1 MSDSPLAAVLTT
13 ADPTEL
19 ARAVAEAPDELL
31 QDVMTGDLRATAL
44 DEVFLRIP
52 DFLHR
57 ERTKDVDAT
66 LEFRITDGKQ
76 SDRYVV
82 VLSDGECRTGRD
94 LDAEPRVSFELG
106 GVDFLKLV
114 TGNANTPIMFVT
126 GRLLI
131 SGDQLF
137 AMEVADFFRVPAP
150 TGGSNGQPA
159 TKAIDPGAVDP
170 IEMARAIAGT
180 GEEQLRAGMRS
191 AFRPVVLDE
200 IFRRF
205 PDYLSADRTRGV
217 DAAVKFKITGRADGD
232 ADRYVVLVA
241 DGDCRVVR
249 EADVKPR
256 VTITIDGA
264 DFLKLVT
271 GNANPPVMFL
281 RGKLRVSGDLAFAAR
296 LITFFK
302 IPSAAG

>member
-1 MSDSPLAAVLTT
+1 MPESPLAAVLTT
-13 ADPTEL
+13 ADPTEV
-19 ARAVAEAPDELL
+19 AKAVAEAPDELL
-31 QDVMTGDLRATAL
+31 HDVMSGELRATAL
-44 DEVFLRIP
+44 DEVFRRIP
-52 DFLHR
+52 EFLDR
-57 ERTKDVDAT
+57 ERTKDVDAA
-66 LEFRITDGKQ
+66 LEFRITNGKR

-82 VLSDGECRTGRD
+82 VLRDGECRAGRD
-94 LDAEPRVSFELG
+94 LDAEPRLSFELG

-114 TGNANTPIMFVT
+114 TGNANTPVMFVT
-126 GRLLI
+126 GKLLI

-137 AMEVADFFRVPAP
+137 ALEVADFFRVPGAR
-150 TGGSNGQPA
+150 GNGR
-159 TKAIDPGAVDP
+159 IDPGAVDP
-170 IEMARAIAGT
+170 VEMARAIAGT
-180 GEEQLRAGMRS
+180 DDERLRAGMRS
-191 AFRPVVLDE
+191 AFRPIVLDE

-205 PDYLSADRTRGV
+205 PDFISAERTRGV
-217 DAAVKFKITGRADGD
+217 DAAIKFKLTGRPDGE
-232 ADRYVVLVA
+232 ADRYTVLVQH
-241 DGDCRVVR
+241 GTCRV
-249 EADVKPR
+249 ESGGDVQPR

>member
-1 MSDSPLAAVLTT
+1 MPESLSLLADALTT

-19 ARAVAEAPDELL
+19 ARAVGDSPDEVLRE
-31 QDVMTGDLRATAL
+31 VMEGDLRSVAL
-44 DEVFLRIP
+44 DEVFRRMP
-52 DFLHR
+52 EFLNRDH
-57 ERTKDVDAT
+57 THAVDAA
-66 LEFRITDGKQ
+66 LEFRITNGRRP
-76 SDRYVV
+76 DRYLV
-82 VLSDGECRTGRD
+82 VLRGGECRAGRD
-94 LDAEPRVSFELG
+94 LDVEPRVSFELD

-114 TGNANTPIMFVT
+114 TGNANTPVMFVT

-137 AMEVADFFRVPAP
+137 AMEVADFFRVPSA
-150 TGGSNGQPA
+150 GGDG
-159 TKAIDPGAVDP
+159 AIDPGAVDP
-170 IEMARAIAGT
+170 VEMARAVAQT
-180 GEEQLRAGMRS
+180 SDSDLRAGLRS
-191 AFRPVVLDE
+191 AFRATVLDE

-205 PDYLSADRTRGV
+205 PDYLSAERTRGV
-217 DAAVKFKITGRADGD
+217 DAAVEFKLTGRPGGD
-232 ADRYVVLVA
+232 ADRYTVLVQ
-241 DGDCRVVR
+241 DGTCRVER
-249 EADVKPR
+249 DTDAQPR
-256 VTITIDGA
+256 GTITIDAA